1 MREDGTTCRLA
12 SSNRGHH
19 SRLHRSALKDVRVLT
34 AYLRNGFGKVRYLD
48 VVPGLVSAVI
58 RESFT
63 PVPTLEKA
71 G

>member
-1 MREDGTTCRLA
+1 MGQPAAWPVRVEGIAADFTA
-12 SSNRGHH
+12 
-19 SRLHRSALKDVRVLT
+19 SALKDVRVLT
-34 AYLRNGFGKVRYLD
+34 ANLRNGLGKVGYLD

-63 PVPTLEKA
+63 PVPDLEKA

>member
-1 MREDGTTCRLA
+1 MGLPVAWPVRIEGITADFTA
-12 SSNRGHH
+12 
-19 SRLHRSALKDVRVLT
+19 SALKDVRVLT
-34 AYLRNGFGKVRYLD
+34 AYLGNGFGKVRYLN

-63 PVPTLEKA
+63 PVPALEKA

>member
-1 MREDGTTCRLA
+1 MGLPAAWPVRIEGITADFTA
-12 SSNRGHH
+12 
-19 SRLHRSALKDVRVLT
+19 SALKDVRVLT

-58 RESFT
+58 RKSFT
-63 PVPTLEKA
+63 PVPALEKA